1 MENIYRII
9 ARISIFIY
17 PVWLQNKV
25 RNQFDKI
32 YTWRI
37 SSQFKSFRGGRI
49 ERYIHIWNG
58 QNITIGSNVNIG
70 KNSLLATHPNPL
82 HLIPEIIIGNC
93 CNFGEQVHI
102 TCANRIKIGNGLLT
116 GRRCTITDNS
126 HGKSDRSILDM
137 NPSMR
142 TIESKG
148 SVVIG
153 NNVWLGDN
161 VIVLPGVTIGDGV
174 IVGANSVVTKNI
186 PSYSVAVGNPAKV
199 VKSFGR

>member
-1 MENIYRII
+1 MENIFRII

-25 RNQFDKI
+25 RNQLDKI

-37 SSQFKSFRGGRI
+37 ASQFKSFMGGRI
-49 ERYIHIWNG
+49 ERNIHVWNG
-58 QNITIGSNVNIG
+58 QNITIGSGVYIG
-70 KNSLLATHPNPL
+70 KNSHLATHPNPSYL
-82 HLIPEIIIGNC
+82 KPEIIIGNC
-93 CNFGEQVHI
+93 CNIGEQVHI
-102 TCANRIKIGNGLLT
+102 TCVNRIKIGNGLLT

-126 HGKSDRSILDM
+126 HGKSERSVLDV
-137 NPSMR
+137 NPSLR
-142 TIESKG
+142 PIESKG

-161 VIVLPGVTIGDGV
+161 VIVLPGVNIGDGV

-199 VKSFGR
+199 VKSFGE